1 MFQESTAAGALW
13 DLRDSILFFTRF
25 ATIHPSL
32 PVTQSLITSPSGKVG
47 LFFYILHDQGHF
59 FSLISFILYHI
70 DQRWKN
76 KFWGKS
82 LEILPTG
89 MVNVILK
96 R

>member
-1 MFQESTAAGALW
+1 MLKKWLLCCSTRSAT
-13 DLRDSILFFTRF
+13 TRPSPP
-25 ATIHPSL
+25 ATL
-32 PVTQSLITSPSGKVG
+32 TQPTTPFGKVRLLSPQTSVLHIKH
-47 LFFYILHDQGHF
+47 LFKRVVIIIITTRL
-59 FSLISFILYHI
+59 SSSS

-89 MVNVILK
+89 MVNVTLP